1 MKRQDLQASFVI
13 AAVWLLGITL
23 YAVMRG
29 PTLAGEEGR
38 IYNAFGQLPMSA
50 QMFADE
56 RAPKH
61 IKLPIRWAHQR
72 WGAV

>member
-1 MKRQDLQASFVI
+1 MKREDLRASVVF
-13 AAVWLLGITL
+13 AAAWLIGITM
-23 YAVMRG
+23 YSIWKG
-29 PTLAGEEGR
+29 PAFSNDEGG
-38 IYNAFGQLPMSA
+38 IYNSFGTPSVA
-50 QMFADE
+50 ADTFADE